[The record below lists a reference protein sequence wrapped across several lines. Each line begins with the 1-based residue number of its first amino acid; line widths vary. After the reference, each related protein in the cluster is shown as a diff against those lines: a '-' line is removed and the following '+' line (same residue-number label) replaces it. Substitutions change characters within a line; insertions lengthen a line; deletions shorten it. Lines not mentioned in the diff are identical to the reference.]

1 MKWYEYPLLLL
12 GGFVILVLTL
22 ILIGFVFFKFFVFLF
37 ILGLIVLVGSSIAYF
52 WTLFQDKKESSFL
65 DEMSDELMSL
75 KTKLHSSKSHE

>member
-12 GGFVILVLTL
+12 GGFVILVLTI
-22 ILIGFVFFKFFVFLF
+22 ILIGFIFFKFFVFLF

-52 WTLFQDKKESSFL
+52 WTLLQDKKDSSFL

-75 KTKLHSSKSHE
+75 KTKLHSSKSQ